1 MAAIILRL
9 LESSIYLM
17 DSSIQVAAS
26 TPSCQVWNALEVDK
40 IIQDPL
46 SGYGIGSGLL
56 FGRWS
61 SHVCL
66 PHPGHRYEGLP
77 CWVGPFQRLLL
88 QLEPGEPELGR
99 GGGKERRGRGDPR
112 LHHQP
117 ADEPLPGGKHGKLLL
132 DRSQKVERSLGVVG
146 RLPVELH

>member
-40 IIQDPL
+40 IIQDPQ

-61 SHVCL
+61 I
-66 PHPGHRYEGLP
+66 PHTCPRYEWLP
-77 CWVGPFQRLLL
+77 CWVDL
-88 QLEPGEPELGR
+88 LEPGDTR
-99 GGGKERRGRGDPR
+99 WYKYC
-112 LHHQP
+112 
-117 ADEPLPGGKHGKLLL
+117 
-132 DRSQKVERSLGVVG
+132 
-146 RLPVELH
+146 